1 VGIGTTTVPQ
11 SLYVAGTAEAQA
23 FKLNQNAV
31 AGYVLTS
38 NSVGV
43 GTWMAAGTLSSGSV
57 NSGTVNQVARYAA
70 SAPTVSGSSLLF
82 DDATNVGIG
91 TSTPQAGLVVNN
103 GNVGIGT
110 WTASNSLIVRQGNVG
125 IGTTTVPQ
133 SLYVAGTAEAQSFK
147 MNSSPISG
155 GVLVSNTVGVG
166 TWMAI
171 SVVAPSTPP
180 GGGLN
185 AVEYNSPVG
194 TFAGTEN
201 VFSFNGTNVGIGTT
215 NGNVVLDVRSRANFT
230 GNIGIGTTLAT
241 GLGIM
246 SNNVGIGTWN
256 PQASLV
262 VATGNVG
269 IGTTTVPQSLY
280 VAGTAEAQSFKM
292 NSSPI
297 SGGVLVSNT
306 VGVGTWMALGAVAP
320 STPPGGGLNAVEYN
334 SPVGTFAGTEN
345 VFSFNGTNVGIGTT
359 NGNVVLDVRS
369 RANFTGNIGIGTTL
383 ATGLGIMSN
392 NVGIGTWNPQAS
404 LVVATGNVGIGTTT
418 PQTLLSVVGGNVG
431 IGTWTAPNNLSVFG
445 RVGIGSTGPSG
456 FVTTAAP
463 NGGMIIEGNIGIGT
477 TNPGQVLDLTG
488 GVRTKGSSGGCL
500 MIRDTDN
507 NGWTRCTTLGGVLT
521 CTVSSSGVCP

>member
-1 VGIGTTTVPQ
+1 MIFLRKIITIYPLIKKSVLLALLTAAFCLAIGGGFVFAADIQAVLDDTAGASAWSIQNSSSTEQARVNSLGNVGIGTTTPQDKLIVLSGNVGIGTWTASNSLIVRQGNVGIGTTTVPQ

-57 NSGTVNQVARYAA
+57 NSGTVNQVARYGA

-82 DDATNVGIG
+82 DDTTNVGIG

-171 SVVAPSTPP
+171 SV
-180 GGGLN
+180 
-185 AVEYNSPVG
+185 
-194 TFAGTEN
+194 
-201 VFSFNGTNVGIGTT
+201 
-215 NGNVVLDVRSRANFT
+215 
-230 GNIGIGTTLAT
+230 
-241 GLGIM
+241 
-246 SNNVGIGTWN
+246 
-256 PQASLV
+256 
-262 VATGNVG
+262 
-269 IGTTTVPQSLY
+269 
-280 VAGTAEAQSFKM
+280 
-292 NSSPI
+292 
-297 SGGVLVSNT
+297 
-306 VGVGTWMALGAVAP
+306 VAP